1 MPVLFLE
8 TLPLPTLKTYSN
20 ISLALFLSTVFYAYQ
35 STINQSKNVP
45 KTGNVRP
52 LSSVDEGLGA
62 SGNESHNVIID
73 DQLFD
78 NQELSLVEITV
89 GIIDVLTEE
98 TWCVWVLVNTAY
110 CLLILIGKLIQHLI
124 FGELRVAEAQH
135 LKDRF
140 WNFVFYKF
148 IFIFGVL
155 NVQHLG
161 EVLTWGAWFS
171 ILGFLHHLSQLSK
184 DRFEYLS
191 FSPTTPKLTHIQVLS
206 LLVSIFLIS
215 CGLMGI
221 CIQVGLYHDLNT
233 FGFMG
238 AECAIL
244 LLKTMYVI
252 ARYSIHLW
260 DINQEGTWERRG
272 TFVYYAEL
280 LFEMTALC
288 FDFIHHLHM
297 LIWSNIFLSM
307 ASLVIC
313 MQLRFLF
320 HEIQRRFRRHKNYLL
335 VVARM
340 EARYPMASKD
350 ELEKH
355 ALEGGDDSCAICWD
369 KMETARRLP
378 CGHYFHNSCLR
389 SWLEQDISCPTCR
402 TSLQESSRNVDLAM
416 NGAGVAPAL
425 DGGVGGGGVGGG
437 EDAANG
443 RQMAPAPQRN
453 HFFHF
458 DGSRYV
464 SWLPSFSVEVTHS
477 LGIGGADP
485 PPIPTSQVESMA
497 REVQNIF
504 PHMPLDVIV
513 TDLQMTRSSD
523 LTIENILEGR
533 LLPPSRRPTPVPE
546 QITSPANSLSLSASN
561 NDGPLPH
568 EDDPLS
574 SQVDF
579 LDSFEIVDDSS
590 PDVSSAPDAVEDV
603 YQVGLQLRHRQ
614 PASPTNF
621 DPATS
626 HSPTDFKSTSQS
638 TSSSVPSQSSFPSSS
653 SPLVSEAS
661 SPLLPSL
668 RGSTSNPE
676 LGASSASADCLT
688 TSLSESTA
696 ISAVASGA
704 NIEAIA
710 GRFSKSSVERESILH
725 GRKALLMHQA
735 KKRFLARR
743 LDEVAL
749 IAPPVEE
756 EEENAEGSK
765 EK

>member
-35 STINQSKNVP
+35 STTNQSKAAS
-45 KTGNVRP
+45 KTDS
-52 LSSVDEGLGA
+52 LFADGA
-62 SGNESHNVIID
+62 GGGNETLDVT
-73 DQLFD
+73 LD
-78 NQELSLVEITV
+78 NGVGNEELPFLEITV

-110 CLLILIGKLIQHLI
+110 CLLILMGKLIQHLI

-191 FSPTTPKLTHIQVLS
+191 FSPTTPRLTHIQVLS

-215 CGLMGI
+215 CGLMGL
-221 CIQVGLYHDLNT
+221 CIQVGRTYDLNT

-288 FDFIHHLHM
+288 FDFLHHLHM

-340 EARYPMASKD
+340 EARYPMAQKD

-355 ALEGGDDSCAICWD
+355 AEEGGDDSCAICWD
-369 KMETARRLP
+369 RMETARRLP

-402 TSLQESSRNVDLAM
+402 TSLQETSRAVDLAM
-416 NGAGVAPAL
+416 NSNGAAPPLDIMAGNGGAGDAGNQRPLAPT
-425 DGGVGGGGVGGG
+425 
-437 EDAANG
+437 
-443 RQMAPAPQRN
+443 PQRN

-477 LGIGGADP
+477 LGIGSGDP

-497 REVQNIF
+497 REVQTIF
-504 PHMPLDVIV
+504 PHMPIDTIV
-513 TDLQMTRSSD
+513 TDLQITRSSD

-546 QITSPANSLSLSASN
+546 PNHAANSPASPTSNSDGSPSN
-561 NDGPLPH
+561 D
-568 EDDPLS
+568 EDP
-574 SQVDF
+574 Q
-579 LDSFEIVDDSS
+579 SS
-590 PDVSSAPDAVEDV
+590 PVDLFDSYQDIPNLIAEASSGLVSGEDV
-603 YQVGLQLRHRQ
+603 EKSEEVDLQLRHR
-614 PASPTNF
+614 PSASATTDASP
-621 DPATS
+621 
-626 HSPTDFKSTSQS
+626 STSLTASS
-638 TSSSVPSQSSFPSSS
+638 TQPSSS
-653 SPLVSEAS
+653 PSDPLPSLPDADARS
-661 SPLLPSL
+661 SVFSSL
-668 RGSTSNPE
+668 RGSASNPE
-676 LGASSASADCLT
+676 FGTSAFPTSTSASAADVAYGMT
-688 TSLSESTA
+688 TSLSEST
-696 ISAVASGA
+696 SFPGSGA
-704 NIEAIA
+704 NVEAIA
-710 GRFSKSSVERESILH
+710 GRFSKSSVERESILD
-725 GRKALLMHQA
+725 GRKALLMQQA
-735 KKRFLARR
+735 KRRFLARHSDAEPPK
-743 LDEVAL
+743 LQTVEKDE
-749 IAPPVEE
+749 
-756 EEENAEGSK
+756 K
-765 EK
+765 DKDK

>member
-20 ISLALFLSTVFYAYQ
+20 ISLALFLSTIFYAYQ
-35 STINQSKNVP
+35 STTNQLKHTP
-45 KTGNVRP
+45 K
-52 LSSVDEGLGA
+52 SVQQFTLMDEGTADNNGSSNA
-62 SGNESHNVIID
+62 SD
-73 DQLFD
+73 DDDILFAD
-78 NQELSLVEITV
+78 KSELSLIEIAV
-89 GIIDVLTEE
+89 GIVDVLTEE

-110 CLLILIGKLIQHLI
+110 CVLILVGKLIQHLI

-171 ILGFLHHLSQLSK
+171 VLGFLHHLSQLSK

-206 LLVSIFLIS
+206 LLVTIFLIS

-280 LFEMTALC
+280 MFELTALC
-288 FDFIHHLHM
+288 FDFVHHLHM

-340 EARYPMASKD
+340 EARYPMAAKE
-350 ELEKH
+350 ELEGH
-355 ALEGGDDSCAICWD
+355 AQNGGDDSCAICWD
-369 KMETARRLP
+369 RMESARRLP

-402 TSLQESSRNVDLAM
+402 KSLQESNRNVDVA
-416 NGAGVAPAL
+416 NGANVVDGATPAI
-425 DGGVGGGGVGGG
+425 DG
-437 EDAANG
+437 AAAAAGAGDIANQRPINPG
-443 RQMAPAPQRN
+443 PPQRN

-477 LGIGGADP
+477 LSIGGGDP

-497 REVQNIF
+497 REVQTIF
-504 PHMPLDVIV
+504 PHMPIDVIV

-546 QITSPANSLSLSASN
+546 LPTSISNSQSPPSSN
-561 NDGPLPH
+561 NDSSSLD
-568 EDDPLS
+568 EDTP
-574 SQVDF
+574 SQADF
-579 LDSFEIVDDSS
+579 LDSFEVIPDSS
-590 PDVSSAPDAVEDV
+590 SSEVLLLTDEGSADDPID
-603 YQVGLQLRHRQ
+603 GLELRHR
-614 PASPTNF
+614 PA
-621 DPATS
+621 ATS
-626 HSPTDFKSTSQS
+626 PRERD
-638 TSSSVPSQSSFPSSS
+638 VDDDAD
-653 SPLVSEAS
+653 VVIA
-661 SPLLPSL
+661 SPLLLTPL
-668 RGSTSNPE
+668 RGSASNPE
-676 LGASSASADCLT
+676 LGAGVAAMTSSSSLLPASQSSSSSIPDAAS
-688 TSLSESTA
+688 TS
-696 ISAVASGA
+696 
-704 NIEAIA
+704 IEAVG
-710 GRFSKSSVERESILH
+710 GRFSKSSTERESILH
-725 GRKALLMHQA
+725 SRKALLMQQA
-735 KKRFLARR
+735 KKRFLSRR
-743 LDEVAL
+743 HDADT
-749 IAPPVEE
+749 PTTPTTEE
-756 EEENAEGSK
+756 EEPNDK
-765 EK
+765 

>member
-35 STINQSKNVP
+35 SITNQSNLPKNVESL
-45 KTGNVRP
+45 GS
-52 LSSVDEGLGA
+52 LDEG
-62 SGNESHNVIID
+62 GNETLDIT
-73 DQLFD
+73 LD
-78 NQELSLVEITV
+78 NQFGNNEQLSFVEITV

-110 CLLILIGKLIQHLI
+110 CLLILMGKLIQHLI

-191 FSPTTPKLTHIQVLS
+191 FSPTTARLTHIQVLS

-215 CGLMGI
+215 CGLMGV
-221 CIQVGLYHDLNT
+221 CIQVGRTYDLNT

-288 FDFIHHLHM
+288 FDFLHHLHM

-340 EARYPMASKD
+340 EARYPMAPKED
-350 ELEKH
+350 LEKH
-355 ALEGGDDSCAICWD
+355 AEEGGDDSCAICWD

-402 TSLQESSRNVDLAM
+402 TSLQESSRTVDLAM
-416 NGAGVAPAL
+416 NPNGASPPL
-425 DGGVGGGGVGGG
+425 DVNAGVGGAG
-437 EDAANG
+437 DAANQ
-443 RQMAPAPQRN
+443 RPLAPTPQRN

-477 LGIGGADP
+477 LGIGGGDP

-497 REVQNIF
+497 REVQTIF
-504 PHMPLDVIV
+504 PHVHIDAIV

-546 QITSPANSLSLSASN
+546 PNSASN
-561 NDGPLPH
+561 SHSSPAPNNVGSQSNEDGPQ
-568 EDDPLS
+568 S
-574 SQVDF
+574 SHVDF
-579 LDSFEIVDDSS
+579 LDSYEVIPDLS
-590 PDVSSAPDAVEDV
+590 PDASSDLEVGDDV
-603 YQVGLQLRHRQ
+603 DREVGLQLRHR
-614 PASPTNF
+614 PSASAPVNVSF
-621 DPATS
+621 
-626 HSPTDFKSTSQS
+626 STSQ
-638 TSSSVPSQSSFPSSS
+638 TVSSSHPSSS
-653 SPLVSEAS
+653 SS
-661 SPLLPSL
+661 SLSDPFSSLLNAETSSSHLPFL
-668 RGSTSNPE
+668 RGSASNPDIGAAAFSAPAE
-676 LGASSASADCLT
+676 EAGASGMT
-688 TSLSESTA
+688 TSLSKSTS
-696 ISAVASGA
+696 IPASGA
-704 NIEAIA
+704 SVEAIA
-710 GRFSKSSVERESILH
+710 GRFSKSSVERECILD
-725 GRKALLMHQA
+725 GRKALLMQQA
-735 KKRFLARR
+735 KRRFLARHSDGESPKPQSVER
-743 LDEVAL
+743 DEVD
-749 IAPPVEE
+749 
-756 EEENAEGSK
+756 K

>member
-35 STINQSKNVP
+35 STTNQSKIIP
-45 KTGNVRP
+45 KSIQHFTFMDDG
-52 LSSVDEGLGA
+52 SAD
-62 SGNESHNVIID
+62 NESAKI
-73 DQLFD
+73 F
-78 NQELSLVEITV
+78 EKEKKLVEKDLSFVEVVI
-89 GIIDVLTEE
+89 GIIEVLTEE

-191 FSPTTPKLTHIQVLS
+191 FSPTTPKFTHIQVLS
-206 LLVSIFLIS
+206 LLVTIFLIS

-221 CIQVGLYHDLNT
+221 CIKVGLYHDLNT
-233 FGFMG
+233 FGFMA

-280 LFEMTALC
+280 IFELTALC

-340 EARYPMASKD
+340 EARYPMASKE

-355 ALEGGDDSCAICWD
+355 AQEGGDDSCAICWD

-378 CGHYFHNSCLR
+378 CSHYFHNSCLR

-402 TSLQESSRNVDLAM
+402 TSLQESVRNVDLAV
-416 NGAGVAPAL
+416 NTDGATLGTAPNEAGAGTGGAGDVANQRTP
-425 DGGVGGGGVGGG
+425 G
-437 EDAANG
+437 
-443 RQMAPAPQRN
+443 PPQRN

-477 LGIGGADP
+477 LSIGGGDP

-497 REVQNIF
+497 REVQTIF
-504 PHMPLDVIV
+504 PHMPTDIIIA
-513 TDLQMTRSSD
+513 DLQSTRSAD
-523 LTIENILEGR
+523 LTIDNILEGR
-533 LLPPSRRPTPVPE
+533 LLPPSRRPTPVPDTPPTNSHS
-546 QITSPANSLSLSASN
+546 QPSLQALSTSSSLDALSLN
-561 NDGPLPH
+561 
-568 EDDPLS
+568 
-574 SQVDF
+574 SQADF
-579 LDSFEIVDDSS
+579 LDSYEII
-590 PDVSSAPDAVEDV
+590 PDLAVEGDGSTSEPSVNDRDV
-603 YQVGLQLRHRQ
+603 IELRHG
-614 PASPTNF
+614 P
-621 DPATS
+621 
-626 HSPTDFKSTSQS
+626 
-638 TSSSVPSQSSFPSSS
+638 
-653 SPLVSEAS
+653 S
-661 SPLLPSL
+661 SPLLPATATTTADDDEQLLPL
-668 RGSTSNPE
+668 RNSTSNPE
-676 LGASSASADCLT
+676 LGASLEATSLS
-688 TSLSESTA
+688 TSLSESMS
-696 ISAVASGA
+696 ISEPSSS
-704 NIEAIA
+704 IEAVG
-710 GRFSKSSVERESILH
+710 GRFSKSSTERESILH
-725 GRKALLMHQA
+725 NRKTLLMQQA
-735 KKRFLARR
+735 KKRYLSRQSDSESAKSPT
-743 LDEVAL
+743 LDED
-749 IAPPVEE
+749 
-756 EEENAEGSK
+756 SK
-765 EK
+765 DK

>member
-20 ISLALFLSTVFYAYQ
+20 ISLALFLSTIFYAYQ
-35 STINQSKNVP
+35 SATNQLRIPPKPVQSFGLADDVP
-45 KTGNVRP
+45 LESNNGSFNASP
-52 LSSVDEGLGA
+52 LDEKQLIA
-62 SGNESHNVIID
+62 KKD
-73 DQLFD
+73 LPYDQIAIGI
-78 NQELSLVEITV
+78 VE
-89 GIIDVLTEE
+89 VLTEE

-110 CLLILIGKLIQHLI
+110 CLLILVGKLIQHLI

-171 ILGFLHHLSQLSK
+171 VLGFLHHLSQLSK

-206 LLVSIFLIS
+206 LLVTIFLIS

-233 FGFMG
+233 FGFMA

-280 LFEMTALC
+280 IFELTALC
-288 FDFIHHLHM
+288 FDFVHHLHM

-340 EARYPMASKD
+340 EARYPMAPKA

-355 ALEGGDDSCAICWD
+355 AQDGGDDSCAICWD

-389 SWLEQDISCPTCR
+389 SWLEQDVSCPTCR
-402 TSLQESSRNVDLAM
+402 TSLQESNRHVDLAM
-416 NGAGVAPAL
+416 NAHGAAAPLDGVA
-425 DGGVGGGGVGGG
+425 GGAAAGGGGGG
-437 EDAANG
+437 DAPGAGANQP
-443 RQMAPAPQRN
+443 RPRN

-477 LGIGGADP
+477 LSMGGGDP

-497 REVQNIF
+497 REVQTIF
-504 PHMPLDVIV
+504 PHMPIDVIV
-513 TDLQMTRSSD
+513 ADLQMTRSSD

-546 QITSPANSLSLSASN
+546 LPNASSASPSASN
-561 NDGPLPH
+561 TNSTSV
-568 EDDPLS
+568 EDDSP
-574 SQVDF
+574 SQVNF
-579 LDSFEIVDDSS
+579 LDSFEVLPDSASEESGSSVAGENPGDIFDDDADLTLRRRPLSS
-590 PDVSSAPDAVEDV
+590 HAAPEPASGATASVSADAV
-603 YQVGLQLRHRQ
+603 
-614 PASPTNF
+614 
-621 DPATS
+621 
-626 HSPTDFKSTSQS
+626 
-638 TSSSVPSQSSFPSSS
+638 PSS
-653 SPLVSEAS
+653 
-661 SPLLPSL
+661 LPL
-668 RGSTSNPE
+668 RGSASNPE
-676 LGASSASADCLT
+676 LGAVGGAAASS
-688 TSLSESTA
+688 TSLLPASISETESLVGST
-696 ISAVASGA
+696 S
-704 NIEAIA
+704 IEAVG
-710 GRFSKSSVERESILH
+710 GRFSKSSTERESILH
-725 GRKALLMHQA
+725 NRKALLMQQA

-743 LDEVAL
+743 QDGDSGA
-749 IAPPVEE
+749 APDATTEPEPR
-756 EEENAEGSK
+756 K
-765 EK
+765 DQ

>member
-8 TLPLPTLKTYSN
+8 TLPLPTLRTYSN
-20 ISLALFLSTVFYAYQ
+20 ISLALFLSTIFYAYQ
-35 STINQSKNVP
+35 STTNQLKITP
-45 KTGNVRP
+45 KPVQPLIDGAGGNDSSLHVLLDEEKP
-52 LSSVDEGLGA
+52 IVDKDLSY
-62 SGNESHNVIID
+62 
-73 DQLFD
+73 DQ
-78 NQELSLVEITV
+78 IAV
-89 GIIDVLTEE
+89 GIVEVLTEE

-110 CLLILIGKLIQHLI
+110 CVLILVGKLIQHLI

-171 ILGFLHHLSQLSK
+171 VLGFLHHLSQLSK

-206 LLVSIFLIS
+206 LLVTIFLIS

-280 LFEMTALC
+280 IFELTALC

-340 EARYPMASKD
+340 EARYPMAPKE

-355 ALEGGDDSCAICWD
+355 AQDGGDDSCAICWD
-369 KMETARRLP
+369 KMESARRLP

-389 SWLEQDISCPTCR
+389 SWLEQDVSCPTCR
-402 TSLQESSRNVDLAM
+402 TSLQESNRTVDLAI
-416 NGAGVAPAL
+416 NANGVAPPI
-425 DGGVGGGGVGGG
+425 DG
-437 EDAANG
+437 AAGAAGAGDNANQQRAG
-443 RQMAPAPQRN
+443 PPQRN

-477 LGIGGADP
+477 LGMGGGDP

-497 REVQNIF
+497 REVQTIF
-504 PHMPLDVIV
+504 PHMPIDVIV
-513 TDLQMTRSSD
+513 ADLQMTRSSD

-546 QITSPANSLSLSASN
+546 LPNTISNSQSSPSTNNNTS
-561 NDGPLPH
+561 ND
-568 EDDPLS
+568 DDSP

-579 LDSFEIVDDSS
+579 LDSFEVIPDSPSEATFPTEEGGSGDDHSVD
-590 PDVSSAPDAVEDV
+590 
-603 YQVGLQLRHRQ
+603 GLALRHR
-614 PASPTNF
+614 TNNSTTL
-621 DPATS
+621 ATS
-626 HSPTDFKSTSQS
+626 ENGAASANTNNNN
-638 TSSSVPSQSSFPSSS
+638 
-653 SPLVSEAS
+653 LVGAAS
-661 SPLLPSL
+661 LLLPL

-676 LGASSASADCLT
+676 LGAAGDATSASSSFPA
-688 TSLSESTA
+688 SLSESESIA
-696 ISAVASGA
+696 ASTS
-704 NIEAIA
+704 IEAVG
-710 GRFSKSSVERESILH
+710 GRFSKSSTERESILH
-725 GRKALLMHQA
+725 SRKALLMQQA

-743 LDEVAL
+743 HEDDSSNTPASES
-749 IAPPVEE
+749 
-756 EEENAEGSK
+756 ENTK
-765 EK
+765 DK

>member
-35 STINQSKNVP
+35 SVTSQSKITP
-45 KTGNVRP
+45 KSVQQFTVMDNGP
-52 LSSVDEGLGA
+52 LDSNDSSKVIQDDELFR
-62 SGNESHNVIID
+62 
-73 DQLFD
+73 DQK
-78 NQELSLVEITV
+78 ELSTVEIAI
-89 GIIDVLTEE
+89 GIVDVLTEE

-191 FSPTTPKLTHIQVLS
+191 FSPTTPKFTHVQVLS
-206 LLVSIFLIS
+206 LLVTIFLIS

-280 LFEMTALC
+280 IFELTALC

-340 EARYPMASKD
+340 EARYPMAPKD

-355 ALEGGDDSCAICWD
+355 AQDGGDDACAICWD

-402 TSLQESSRNVDLAM
+402 TSLQESNRNVDLAA
-416 NGAGVAPAL
+416 NVGVTVPPVEGGADVAGAGDPANQRP
-425 DGGVGGGGVGGG
+425 
-437 EDAANG
+437 AN
-443 RQMAPAPQRN
+443 PASPPQRN

-477 LGIGGADP
+477 LSIGGGDP

-497 REVQNIF
+497 REVQTIF
-504 PHMPLDVIV
+504 PHMPIDAIV

-546 QITSPANSLSLSASN
+546 LPASNSQTLSATNTSPSDDTSANQL
-561 NDGPLPH
+561 
-568 EDDPLS
+568 
-574 SQVDF
+574 DF
-579 LDSFEIVDDSS
+579 LDSFEIIPDS
-590 PDVSSAPDAVEDV
+590 
-603 YQVGLQLRHRQ
+603 
-614 PASPTNF
+614 PA
-621 DPATS
+621 
-626 HSPTDFKSTSQS
+626 
-638 TSSSVPSQSSFPSSS
+638 
-653 SPLVSEAS
+653 EAS
-661 SPLLPSL
+661 SPAFGDDDGFELRHRPSATPISPAVGDDLHAAPAPTPPLLPL
-668 RGSTSNPE
+668 RGSASNPE
-676 LGASSASADCLT
+676 LGAGVAEKSSLLPTSSSELTSIADAAS
-688 TSLSESTA
+688 SS
-696 ISAVASGA
+696 
-704 NIEAIA
+704 IEAVG
-710 GRFSKSSVERESILH
+710 GRFSKSSTERESILH
-725 GRKALLMHQA
+725 DRKALLMQQA
-735 KKRFLARR
+735 KKRYLARR
-743 LDEVAL
+743 LDDEESQ
-749 IAPPVEE
+749 PPVAEE
-756 EEENAEGSK
+756 D
-765 EK
+765 EKSED

>member
-20 ISLALFLSTVFYAYQ
+20 ISLALFLSTIFYAYQ
-35 STINQSKNVP
+35 SATNQLKITPKPVQPFSLPGDVP
-45 KTGNVRP
+45 V
-52 LSSVDEGLGA
+52 E
-62 SGNESHNVIID
+62 SGNGSVHASPLDEKQFVGKKD
-73 DQLFD
+73 LPYDQIAIGI
-78 NQELSLVEITV
+78 VE
-89 GIIDVLTEE
+89 VLTEE

-110 CLLILIGKLIQHLI
+110 CLLILAGKLIQHLI

-171 ILGFLHHLSQLSK
+171 VLGFLHHLSQLSK

-206 LLVSIFLIS
+206 LLVTIFLIS

-233 FGFMG
+233 FGFMA

-260 DINQEGTWERRG
+260 DINQEGTWEKRG

-280 LFEMTALC
+280 IFELTALC
-288 FDFIHHLHM
+288 FDFVHHLHM

-340 EARYPMASKD
+340 EARYPMAPKA

-355 ALEGGDDSCAICWD
+355 AQDGGDDSCAICWD

-389 SWLEQDISCPTCR
+389 SWLEQDVSCPTCR
-402 TSLQESSRNVDLAM
+402 TSLQESNRNVDLAM
-416 NGAGVAPAL
+416 NAHGAAAPLDGVA
-425 DGGVGGGGVGGG
+425 GGAAGGGG
-437 EDAANG
+437 DAAGAGANQP
-443 RQMAPAPQRN
+443 RPRN

-477 LGIGGADP
+477 LSMGGSDP

-497 REVQNIF
+497 REVQTIF
-504 PHMPLDVIV
+504 PHMPIDVIV

-546 QITSPANSLSLSASN
+546 LPNANSASPSTSNSNSTSA
-561 NDGPLPH
+561 
-568 EDDPLS
+568 DDDSP
-574 SQVDF
+574 SQVNF
-579 LDSFEIVDDSS
+579 LDSFEVLPDSPS
-590 PDVSSAPDAVEDV
+590 EEEGDSLGAGVNADVWEDAD
-603 YQVGLQLRHRQ
+603 LTLRRRPSNHAVTG
-614 PASPTNF
+614 PENA
-621 DPATS
+621 AVAA
-626 HSPTDFKSTSQS
+626 
-638 TSSSVPSQSSFPSSS
+638 SVPFSSDEDSPSS
-653 SPLVSEAS
+653 L
-661 SPLLPSL
+661 SL
-668 RGSTSNPE
+668 RGSASNPE
-676 LGASSASADCLT
+676 LEAVGGASASAAAALLLPASISET
-688 TSLSESTA
+688 ESLVGSTS
-696 ISAVASGA
+696 
-704 NIEAIA
+704 IEAVG
-710 GRFSKSSVERESILH
+710 GRFSKSSTERESILH
-725 GRKALLMHQA
+725 NRKALLMQQA

-743 LDEVAL
+743 QDGDNGASPDNTTE
-749 IAPPVEE
+749 PE
-756 EEENAEGSK
+756 SRK
-765 EK
+765 DQ